1 MIYLEP
7 EGEPEI
13 DGQAYVQRFKSN
25 GMDIDK
31 IRQFSIQRN
40 DQKFLSREGVERWR
54 ETKSWWPIKATKLS
68 AVECKVE
75 FEAAVHA
82 EFGFGSIYQLDFCD
96 ENYNVHC
103 LSRISWSRMGSAL
116 GLPLRTS
123 ASVPPPP
130 SPVGPP
136 VKTVLPIEVP
146 TPSASTPMMAGSP
159 PAGTIV
165 FCEDGHEMVRG
176 MGTCLWCGKSE
187 GKER

>member
-25 GMDIDK
+25 GVDIDK

-82 EFGFGSIYQLDFCD
+82 WGLLWVCRYGHQRRYRHHHRRK
-96 ENYNVHC
+96 VR
-103 LSRISWSRMGSAL
+103 LSRPFRHSKYQPHRL
-116 GLPLRTS
+116 H
-123 ASVPPPP
+123 PP
-130 SPVGPP
+130 SWRDQPRRELSCS
-136 VKTVLPIEVP
+136 VKTGTKWSGEWVRAYGAENRRVKK
-146 TPSASTPMMAGSP
+146 GS
-159 PAGTIV
+159 
-165 FCEDGHEMVRG
+165 VR
-176 MGTCLWCGKSE
+176 
-187 GKER
+187 